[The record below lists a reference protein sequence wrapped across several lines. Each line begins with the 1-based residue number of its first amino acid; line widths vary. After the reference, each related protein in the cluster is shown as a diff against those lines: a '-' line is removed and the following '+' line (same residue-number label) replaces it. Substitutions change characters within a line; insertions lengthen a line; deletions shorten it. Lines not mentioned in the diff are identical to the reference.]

1 MMKISRYVYDQMF
14 QLPCVPPEIGGIL
27 GSKNEEIDEL
37 VFDITEPSYFNGIYV
52 PNVSFLN
59 KCIDKWLDEGITFR
73 GMFHTH
79 ALNWLEL
86 SSDDK
91 KYIIQIM
98 NAMPDSITKLYFPVV
113 FPLNFIRDFYAEKR
127 DDQIIILEEELKIV

>member
-1 MMKISRYVYDQMF
+1 MKISRYIYDQMLH
-14 QLPCVPPEIGGIL
+14 LPCVPPEIGGIL

-37 VFDITEPSYFNGIYV
+37 VLDIAKPSYSNSIYV

-59 KCIDKWLDEGITFR
+59 KCIDKWINEGIVFK

-98 NAMPDSITKLYFPVV
+98 NAMPDSITKLFFPLV
-113 FPLNFIRDFYAEKR
+113 FPQNFIKVFCAEKR
-127 DDQIIILEEELKIV
+127 NNQIIISEEEIKIV